1 MADSKQVA
9 NLEKNQKIDNA
20 TAQQLAKILE
30 ILENIED

>member
-9 NLEKNQKIDNA
+9 NLGKNQKVDDA

-30 ILENIED
+30 VLENIED